1 MIPAYCASE
10 RGIRK
15 SRIENRMPTPDK
27 ISRFK
32 IIKELGRGSQGVVY
46 LATDPQLERQVA
58 VKTLHLNVSGNGER
72 QTRLIQEAR
81 TVGKLQHPNIIPVY
95 EAGEF
100 DGMPYLVFEFV
111 EGLSLR
117 DLMKREGPFAVHRAA
132 DIMRQILDGISY
144 AHEQGIVHRD
154 MSPSNVL
161 INKNDI
167 PRIMDF
173 GISIMTEGAENR
185 EKDISGTPCYMSPE
199 HFSKNPIGPR
209 SDIFSLGLI
218 FYEMVVGK
226 PALRADNDFA
236 VMYKIAHDAV
246 PAPSQQNEAVDQGLD
261 SIILRAL
268 EKEPD
273 ARYTNAREMRMAL
286 DDYISPRESDDTE
299 EHSNIDTN
307 ATVDFLL
314 RRMRH
319 KSDFPTFSSY
329 IMEINR
335 KASSGR
341 LNVTSASQLANT
353 IIKDYAL
360 TSKLLKLVNSAFFG
374 QFSGR
379 VTTVSRAVVILGFE
393 QIRTA
398 AASLLLFEHLQNKSQ
413 SMELGDAAIS
423 SFMSGMIAEDLA
435 GRLGFKDTE
444 EAFICAMLRNL
455 GKHLVIFYFPEEYQQ
470 IKRRMIQKDID
481 ELAASRAILGISYQ
495 ELGAGIAKAW
505 KFPEKIVGSMKTPP
519 QGNVDRAKSGDEMLR
534 NLSSFSNTLCH
545 IASTLEGEERDKAL
559 RGLLRRFEK
568 SVPIPKAQI
577 SKLLDSARE
586 KVEAYSGTLKINT
599 AKSQFLRNLAGYS
612 RESQKTHH
620 PVKQEATSE
629 EYGKTSEIPQYQGLE
644 IKDVVSSP
652 EESRDPNVILINGI
666 QEITNTLL
674 EDYEINNL
682 LNMILETMY
691 RGFSFHRVL
700 LCLAD
705 GKHTQV
711 HARFGFGENVE
722 KIIEDFSFK
731 IQRAPD
737 VFNIALSQ
745 GKDLGIDDTGDPRI
759 QKGIPEWYRR
769 LVAAPAFVLYPVL
782 INKKPL
788 GLIYADRESSGR
800 VLQGDKLHY
809 MKTLCNQAVLAMK
822 QITLKA

>member
-1 MIPAYCASE
+1 MHAYHATWRSICE
-10 RGIRK
+10 L
-15 SRIENRMPTPDK
+15 RIENRMPTPDK
-27 ISRFK
+27 INRFK
-32 IIKELGRGSQGVVY
+32 IIRELGRGSQGIVY

-58 VKTLHLNVSGNGER
+58 LKTLHLHVSGNGDR
-72 QTRLIQEAR
+72 QKRLIQEAR

-100 DGMPYLVFEFV
+100 NGMPYLVFEFV
-111 EGLSLR
+111 EGHSLR
-117 DLMKREGPFAVHRAA
+117 DLMRREGPFLVHRAA
-132 DIMRQILDGISY
+132 NIMRQILDGMAY
-144 AHEQGIVHRD
+144 AHEQGIIHRD
-154 MSPSNVL
+154 MSPANIL
-161 INKNDI
+161 ISKNDV

-173 GISIMTEGAENR
+173 GISIMTGRSENR
-185 EKDISGTPCYMSPE
+185 ENDLSGTPCYMSPE
-199 HFSKNPIGPR
+199 HFSKNPLGPG

-236 VMYKIAHDAV
+236 VMYKIAHDTL
-246 PAPSQQNEAVDQGLD
+246 PAPSRQNDTIDEALD
-261 SIILRAL
+261 SIILKAL
-268 EKEPD
+268 EKDPD
-273 ARYTNAREMRMAL
+273 ARYSHAREMMRAL
-286 DDYISPRESDDTE
+286 DDYVAPEEKDDTE
-299 EHSNIDTN
+299 TPTGVDTN
-307 ATVDFLL
+307 ATIDFLL

-319 KSDFPTFSSY
+319 KSDFPTFSRS

-341 LNVTSASQLANT
+341 LNMTSAAQLANT
-353 IIKDYAL
+353 IVKDYAL

-435 GRLGFKDTE
+435 VKMGFKDTE

-505 KFPEKIVGSMKTPP
+505 KFPEKIVGSMKDLAR
-519 QGNVDRAKSGDEMLR
+519 GEIERAKTGDEMLR
-534 NLSSFSNTLCH
+534 NLSFFSNTLCH
-545 IASTLEGEERDKAL
+545 IASTLDGEERDKAL
-559 RGLLRRFEK
+559 RGLLKRFEA
-568 SVPIPKAQI
+568 SVPVPKRQI
-577 SKLLDSARE
+577 AKLLDSARK
-586 KVEAYSGTLKINT
+586 KVEDYSGTLKINT
-599 AKSQFLRNLAGYS
+599 AKSRFLRNLAGYS
-612 RESQKTHH
+612 KERLNK
-620 PVKQEATSE
+620 PVQIKEKNGVDENLQASE
-629 EYGKTSEIPQYQGLE
+629 TPQYQNLE
-644 IKDVVSSP
+644 IQDILTSP
-652 EESRDPNVILINGI
+652 EESKDPNAILINGI

-674 EDYEINNL
+674 EDYEINGI

-691 RGFSFHRVL
+691 RGFSFHRVI
-700 LCLAD
+700 LCLSN
-705 GKHTQV
+705 GNHNQV
-711 HARFGFGENVE
+711 QARFGFGENIE
-722 KIIEDFSFK
+722 KIIEKFRFK
-731 IQRAPD
+731 VQRSPD
-737 VFNIALSQ
+737 VFNIALTQS
-745 GKDLGIDDTGDPRI
+745 KDLGIDDTGDARI

-788 GLIYADRESSGR
+788 GLIYADRETPGR

-822 QITLKA
+822 QIALKS

>member
-1 MIPAYCASE
+1 MIPVYDASE
-10 RGIRK
+10 WGIRE
-15 SRIENRMPTPDK
+15 SRIETRMPTPDK

-32 IIKELGRGSQGVVY
+32 IIKELGRGSQGIVY

-58 VKTLHLNVSGNGER
+58 VKTLHLHMPGNGER
-72 QTRLIQEAR
+72 QKRLIQEAR
-81 TVGKLQHPNIIPVY
+81 TVGRLQHPNIIPVY

-100 DGMPYLVFEFV
+100 NGTPYLVFEFV

-117 DLMKREGPFAVHRAA
+117 DLMKREGPFAVPRAT
-132 DIMRQILDGISY
+132 DIMRQILDGIAC
-144 AHEQGIVHRD
+144 AHQQGIVHRD
-154 MSPSNVL
+154 MSPSNIL
-161 INKNDI
+161 ISKNDT

-173 GISIMTEGAENR
+173 GISIMTEGTETREN
-185 EKDISGTPCYMSPE
+185 DLSGTPCYMSPE
-199 HFSKNPIGPR
+199 HFSKNPVGPR
-209 SDIFSLGLI
+209 SDLFSLGLI

-236 VMYKIAHDAV
+236 VMYKIAHGAL
-246 PAPSQQNEAVDQGLD
+246 PAPSLQNDAVDQGLD

-273 ARYTNAREMRMAL
+273 ARYSDAREMRRAL
-286 DDYISPRESDDTE
+286 DDYISPNERDDTE
-299 EHSNIDTN
+299 EPPHIDTN

-319 KSDFPTFSSY
+319 KSDFPTFSGY

-335 KASSGR
+335 KASTGR
-341 LNVTSASQLANT
+341 LNVTSASELANT
-353 IIKDYAL
+353 IVKDYAL
-360 TSKLLKLVNSAFFG
+360 TNKLLRLVNSAFFG

-393 QIRTA
+393 QVRTA
-398 AASLLLFEHLQNKSQ
+398 VASLLLFEHLQNKSQ

-435 GRLGFKDTE
+435 DRMGFKDTE

-481 ELAASRAILGISYQ
+481 ELAASRSILGISYQ

-505 KFPEKIVGSMKTPP
+505 KFPEKIVGSMKTLP
-519 QGNVDRAKSGDEMLR
+519 QGNVERANTGDEMLR
-534 NLSSFSNTLCH
+534 NLSSFSNTLCQ
-545 IASTLEGEERDKAL
+545 IASTLEGAERDKAL
-559 RGLLRRFEK
+559 RGLLTRFGK
-568 SVPIPKAQI
+568 SVPIPKRQLA
-577 SKLLDSARE
+577 KLLDSARE

-599 AKSQFLRNLAGYS
+599 SKSPFLRNLAGYS
-612 RESQKTHH
+612 KESLNSPR
-620 PVKQEATSE
+620 PVKQEAAFE
-629 EYGKTSEIPQYQGLE
+629 KDVQILKTSPYQGLE
-644 IKDVVSSP
+644 IQDVPSFP
-652 EESRDPNVILINGI
+652 EENRDPNAILINGI

-674 EDYEINNL
+674 EDFEINNIMT
-682 LNMILETMY
+682 MILETMY

-705 GKHTQV
+705 GRHNQV
-711 HARFGFGENVE
+711 HARFGFGENIE
-722 KIIEDFSFK
+722 KIIEGFSFK
-731 IQRAPD
+731 IQRAQN
-737 VFNIALSQ
+737 VFTLALTQ
-745 GKDLGIDDTGDPRI
+745 GKDLGIDDTGDARI

-769 LVAAPAFVLYPVL
+769 LVAAPAFVLYPIL

-788 GLIYADRESSGR
+788 GLIYADRESPGR
-800 VLQGDKLHY
+800 VLRGDKVQY
-809 MKTLCNQAVLAMK
+809 MKTLCSQAILAMK
-822 QITLKA
+822 QITLKS

>member
-1 MIPAYCASE
+1 
-10 RGIRK
+10 
-15 SRIENRMPTPDK
+15 MPTPDK

-32 IIKELGRGSQGVVY
+32 IIKELGRGSQGIVY

-58 VKTLHLNVSGNGER
+58 VKTLHLHMPGNGER
-72 QTRLIQEAR
+72 QKRLIQEAR
-81 TVGKLQHPNIIPVY
+81 TVGRLQHPNIIPVY

-100 DGMPYLVFEFV
+100 NGTPYLVFEFV

-117 DLMKREGPFAVHRAA
+117 DLMRREGPFAVHRAV
-132 DIMRQILDGISY
+132 DIMRQILDGIGY
-144 AHEQGIVHRD
+144 AHQQGIVHRD
-154 MSPSNVL
+154 MSPSNIL
-161 INKNDI
+161 ISKNDI

-185 EKDISGTPCYMSPE
+185 ENDLSGTPCYMSPE
-199 HFSKNPIGPR
+199 HFSKNPVGPW
-209 SDIFSLGLI
+209 SDLFSLGLI
-218 FYEMVVGK
+218 FYEMVVGS

-246 PAPSQQNEAVDQGLD
+246 PAPSRQNEAVDQELD

-273 ARYTNAREMRMAL
+273 ARYRNAREMRMAL
-286 DDYISPRESDDTE
+286 DDYISPEANDDTE
-299 EHSNIDTN
+299 EPSKIDTN

-319 KSDFPTFSSY
+319 KSDFPTFSGY

-398 AASLLLFEHLQNKSQ
+398 VASLLLFEHLQNKSQ
-413 SMELGDAAIS
+413 SMELGDAAIG

-435 GRLGFKDTE
+435 EKMGFKYTE

-470 IKRRMIQKDID
+470 IKKRMLQKDLD

-505 KFPEKIVGSMKTPP
+505 KFPEKIVESMKTPP
-519 QGNVDRAKSGDEMLR
+519 QGKVERAKNGDEMLR

-545 IASTLEGEERDKAL
+545 IASTLEGEERNNAL
-559 RGLLRRFEK
+559 KGLLKRFDK
-568 SVPIPKAQI
+568 SVPIPKKQLA
-577 SKLLDSARE
+577 KLLDSARE

-599 AKSQFLRNLAGYS
+599 SKSQFLRNLTEYS
-612 RESQKTHH
+612 KESLKTHR
-620 PVKQEATSE
+620 PVKQETVSEEDVQTSE
-629 EYGKTSEIPQYQGLE
+629 TPQYQGLE
-644 IKDVVSSP
+644 IQDTVSSP
-652 EESRDPNVILINGI
+652 EENKDPNAILINGI

-674 EDYEINNL
+674 EDFEINNIL
-682 LNMILETMY
+682 TMILETMY

-705 GKHTQV
+705 GRQTQV
-711 HARFGFGENVE
+711 RARFGFGENIE
-722 KIIEDFSFK
+722 KIIEGFNFK

-737 VFNIALSQ
+737 VFNIAVTQ
-745 GKDLGIDDTGDPRI
+745 GKDLGIDDTGDARI

-769 LVAAPAFVLYPVL
+769 LVAAPAFVLYPIL

-788 GLIYADRESSGR
+788 GLIYADKENPGR
-800 VLQGDKLHY
+800 VLQGDKVQY
-809 MKTLCNQAVLAMK
+809 MKTLCSQAILAMK
-822 QITLKA
+822 QITLKS